1 MDERG
6 SERMYDAIHSLV
18 QKQRTYFYT
27 GETRGIKFRMRQLMK
42 LKAAI
47 KSKEEVIMEALHL
60 DLNKSEK
67 EAYLTEIGFLYNEF
81 KDIEK
86 NLDLWVAPR
95 KEKTPLTH
103 TGTKSYVYKDP
114 YGVTLIVS
122 PWNYPFQLAIAPLI
136 GALAAGNTA
145 IIKPSELTPY
155 TSSVIRDIIAETFDE
170 EYVAV
175 VEGDGEVAQ
184 ALMEEKLDY
193 IFFTGSVAI
202 GKKVMAA
209 AAKNLTPLTLELGGK
224 SPAIIMEDANLKLA
238 AKRIVWGKFINA
250 GQTCVAPDHVYVHE
264 KHRRKILKHIVYYI
278 KKFYGED
285 VRFNKDYPKIVSEKH
300 VDRLAGLLDE
310 NKVYYGGEY
319 DRVDRFMEPTV
330 MVDVDEDDI
339 VMGEEI
345 FGPILPVLSFTSD
358 YDLIDRIRKRPAPL
372 ALYLFSQSR
381 DTQEY
386 MMESLKFGGGCVND
400 TLMHLATPYLPFG
413 GVGESGMGAY
423 HGKYSFDTFTH
434 EKSILKQT
442 TVFDIPL
449 RYSNSKAS
457 LKTLRKMWE

>member
-1 MDERG
+1 
-6 SERMYDAIHSLV
+6 MYDAIHSLV

-27 GETRGIKFRMRQLMK
+27 GETREIKFRMRQLMK

-47 KSKEEVIMEALHL
+47 KAKEEAIMEALHL

-86 NLDLWVAPR
+86 NLDLWATPR

-103 TGTKSYVYKDP
+103 AGTKSYVYKDP
-114 YGVTLIVS
+114 YGVTLIVA

-155 TSSVIRDIIAETFDE
+155 TSSVIRDLIAETFDE

-184 ALMEEKLDY
+184 ALLEEKLDY
-193 IFFTGSVAI
+193 IFFTGSVAV

-224 SPAIIMEDANLKLA
+224 SPAIIMSDANLKLA

-278 KKFYGED
+278 KKLYGED
-285 VRFNKDYPKIVSEKH
+285 VRFSKEYPKIVSENH
-300 VDRLAGLLDE
+300 VDRLATLLDE

-319 DRVDRFMEPTV
+319 DRVDRFMAPTV
-330 MVDVDEDDI
+330 MVDVEDDDA

-345 FGPILPVLSFTSD
+345 FGPILPVLSFSSD

-372 ALYLFSQSR
+372 ALYLFTQSK

-386 MMESLKFGGGCVND
+386 ILESLKFGGGCVND

-442 TVFDIPL
+442 TFFDIPL
-449 RYSNSKAS
+449 RYSKSKAS
-457 LKTLRKMWE
+457 LKALRKMWE